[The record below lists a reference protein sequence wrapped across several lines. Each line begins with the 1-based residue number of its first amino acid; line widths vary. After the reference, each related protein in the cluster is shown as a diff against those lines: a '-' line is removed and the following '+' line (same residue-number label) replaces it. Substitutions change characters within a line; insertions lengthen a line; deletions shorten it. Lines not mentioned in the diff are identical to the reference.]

1 MHRTLI
7 TVLAFIIAILVPFTI
22 QAQTWSA
29 KLDDTVRFY
38 QTTDVG
44 AIIAGTKKSVY
55 AVDAMTGDILWRR
68 KESSLDENDVAP
80 IPGTDLV
87 LMSFEKGSRTRI
99 EAVDVLS
106 GDTIW
111 QSEKLRGAVMHI
123 AVEPEKKLY
132 LVVCNDLAGKRLE
145 QGHCAKPPAR
155 R

>member
-1 MHRTLI
+1 MYHPLI
-7 TVLAFIIAILVPFTI
+7 TVFLFISTILVPGTVS
-22 QAQTWSA
+22 AQTWSA
-29 KLDDTVRFY
+29 KLDDTIRFY

-44 AIIAGTKKSVY
+44 AIIVGTKKSVY

-106 GDTIW
+106 GDTI
-111 QSEKLRGAVMHI
+111 
-123 AVEPEKKLY
+123 
-132 LVVCNDLAGKRLE
+132 
-145 QGHCAKPPAR
+145 
-155 R
+155 